1 VVELVSPCLLSEQIV
16 DIHERTRIDD
26 CDASI
31 NGSFIEPN
39 VSRNPDC
46 VGGVL
51 TKYSPSQRHH
61 GIVLIRA

>member
-16 DIHERTRIDD
+16 DMHERTRIND
-26 CDASI
+26 CGASI
-31 NGSFIEPN
+31 KESFIGPN
-39 VSRNPDC
+39 VSGNPDC

-61 GIVLIRA
+61 GIGLIRA